1 MKKYLTIIILFF
13 SLAAQSQ
20 VNYTPMNAAGYQ
32 IKYLKVDSG
41 FALPFRDTALARNV
55 DRPGLMVINPQD
67 TLPYYYNGKIWKP
80 VYVDSTGV
88 IHLIDAKV
96 DSVTVNGN
104 NLFYWVA
111 GLGYGAQLNK
121 LDSIHVSSDSIFTCI
136 AGNCTFQ
143 YTTSVGSGT
152 VTSIMAGFGMT
163 GGTIT
168 TTGTIAVDTSVFHT
182 TNWNNAAYAPMVH
195 FHSASDIISG
205 TLPVA
210 RGGTGMSGIGGVGQ
224 VIRVA
229 SGGTTLEYYTPPT
242 NLSSFTNDVP
252 FVREQDSGIVYVTPH
267 DISGKVNYTDST
279 IKYVTPHQLNDTSAT
294 AYHTIGQAA
303 DSSYFTINKPN
314 GVKDTVRFVGAGG
327 GSGSSVTKSF
337 YKVTTTS
344 ASSYT
349 LTADSTYSSEIIIG
363 NSSSNTVAIYLPQ
376 ISTVKIGKK
385 YTIKR
390 FGANTV
396 QMQQSTSDAGSIIDY
411 GYASGLGMITDKNSV
426 TVVSDGTDWVI
437 TDFLKN

>member
-41 FALPFRDTALARNV
+41 FALPLRDTALARNV

-121 LDSIHVSSDSIFTCI
+121 LDSIHVSADSIFTCI

-143 YTTSVGSGT
+143 YLTTAGTGT
-152 VTSIMAGFGMT
+152 VTSIMAGFGLT
-163 GGTIT
+163 GDTIT

-182 TNWNNAAYAPMVH
+182 SNWNNAAYAPIVH

-205 TLPVA
+205 TLPIA
-210 RGGTGMSGIGGVGQ
+210 RGGTGLSGIGGAGQ
-224 VIRVA
+224 SLRVA
-229 SGGTTLEYYTPPT
+229 TSGSALEYYTPP
-242 NLSSFTNDVP
+242 DV
-252 FVREQDSGIVYVTPH
+252 
-267 DISGKVNYTDST
+267 SGKVNYTDSNT
-279 IKYVTPHQLNDTSAT
+279 VYVTPTQLATKIDTS
-294 AYHTIGQAA
+294 Y
-303 DSSYFTINKPN
+303 
-314 GVKDTVRFVGAGG
+314 KD
-327 GSGSSVTKSF
+327 
-337 YKVTTTS
+337 
-344 ASSYT
+344 
-349 LTADSTYSSEIIIG
+349 
-363 NSSSNTVAIYLPQ
+363 
-376 ISTVKIGKK
+376 
-385 YTIKR
+385 
-390 FGANTV
+390 
-396 QMQQSTSDAGSIIDY
+396 
-411 GYASGLGMITDKNSV
+411 
-426 TVVSDGTDWVI
+426 
-437 TDFLKN
+437 